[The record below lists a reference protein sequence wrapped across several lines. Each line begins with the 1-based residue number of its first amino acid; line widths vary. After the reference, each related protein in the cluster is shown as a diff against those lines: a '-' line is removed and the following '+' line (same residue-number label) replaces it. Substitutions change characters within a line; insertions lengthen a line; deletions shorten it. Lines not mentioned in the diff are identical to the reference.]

1 MYESDYISL
10 IASHLAPTIEGMG
23 KMPVPQ
29 ENINNLWDR
38 LPACPHDA
46 KSEIAKS
53 KSCKTLNH
61 SLQVVEIHPF
71 KHLLEREGENF
82 IKQHYTSL
90 ERSVTDIGER
100 RIQYLAGRMAA
111 KKAIAT
117 VINTNNNRSVF
128 WLDIEILRLPT
139 GQPLVVLF
147 GRCQEIATRLG
158 IQWLLSISHT
168 NTYAVA
174 SAIAVV

>member
-1 MYESDYISL
+1 MYESDLRSL
-10 IASHLAPTIEGMG
+10 IASHFAPIIEGMN

-46 KSEIAKS
+46 TEIAKS

-90 ERSVTDIGER
+90 ERSVTDTGER

-117 VINTNNNRSVF
+117 VINTNNNRSGF

-158 IQWLLSISHT
+158 IEQWLLSISHT
-168 NTYAVA
+168 TTYAVA